1 MWLPYSSVMYYWF
14 KSISYYSHYYVDMF
28 QFEGDDTNSG
38 DNNTEDQRN
47 KMCDT
52 GGSGCRSMQVHPTD
66 LLPMMIDRLIDFL
79 VIN

>member
-1 MWLPYSSVMYYWF
+1 MWLPYSNVMYYWF

-28 QFEGDDTNSG
+28 QFEEDDTLVITTLKISG
-38 DNNTEDQRN
+38 TR
-47 KMCDT
+47 CDT